1 MLGADTLLNVSGKL
15 AGVNRDNV
23 GNTDAAGQL
32 VDSAG
37 EQGPPIA
44 SCLHDPPPDHPDR
57 AWGALEPRI
66 SP

>member
-32 VDSAG
+32 VDAAG
-37 EQGPPIA
+37 AGSHPPLA
-44 SCLHDPPPDHPDR
+44 GRQC
-57 AWGALEPRI
+57 G
-66 SP
+66 